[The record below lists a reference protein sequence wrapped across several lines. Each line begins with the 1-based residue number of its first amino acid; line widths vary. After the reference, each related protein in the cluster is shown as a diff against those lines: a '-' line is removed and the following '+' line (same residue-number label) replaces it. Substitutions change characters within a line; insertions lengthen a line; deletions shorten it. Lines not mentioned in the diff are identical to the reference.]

1 MNSADAWHAED
12 NYQQGGEDN
21 LESLLGLSVELQETM
36 NAAHKEIEMEAAKER
51 HPSGKAVPTVE
62 AAAAEVIPDILN
74 AADRCDAACSAA
86 ALYRMQHDVGGHEL
100 DFCHHHF
107 HKNSK
112 RMTAWSTVGINQSLM
127 DELYNTNRLKGGD
140 HA

>member
-1 MNSADAWHAED
+1 MNSADAWHEGD
-12 NYQQGGEDN
+12 D

-36 NAAHKEIEMEAAKER
+36 NAAHREIEMEAAKER

-62 AAAAEVIPDILN
+62 ATAAEAIPNILN

-86 ALYRMQHDVGGHEL
+86 ALYRMEHIEGGHQL

-112 RMTAWSTVGINQSLM
+112 RMTAWSAVGVNQSLM
-127 DELYNTNRLKGGD
+127 DELYANRLKGTD